1 LRGPRQQKSIS
12 ISSAILDLREVDDE
26 LERSDRR
33 LSVLRMEVVKDVRV
47 LDDGEEDVVDE
58 MVKAEMIDDRGD
70 DGAGVLAVGES
81 LIDLSVALHTIIAGI
96 SFVVMLLVVSYRG

>member
-1 LRGPRQQKSIS
+1 MS
-12 ISSAILDLREVDDE
+12 ISSAILGLRETDSE

-33 LSVLRMEVVKDVRV
+33 LSVLRIDVVIDVRV
-47 LDDGEEDVVDE
+47 LDDGEEDVADE

-70 DGAGVLAVGES
+70 DGAGVLTAGES
-81 LIDLSVALHTIIAGI
+81 SIDLSVALDTIIAGT